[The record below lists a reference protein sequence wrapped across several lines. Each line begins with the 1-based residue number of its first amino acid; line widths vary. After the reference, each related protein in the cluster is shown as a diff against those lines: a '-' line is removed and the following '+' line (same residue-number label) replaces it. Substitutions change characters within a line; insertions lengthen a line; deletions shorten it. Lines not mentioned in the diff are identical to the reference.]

1 MGVPLRKKNRI
12 YTFADYMTWPEDEL
26 WEIIDGVPYNM
37 APPNTRHQRISGEIF
52 YFFKHYLRDK
62 TCEVF
67 HPPFG
72 VRFPREDEPDEY
84 IKDALLP
91 DITVVCDKNKIDEK
105 GCRGAPD
112 LIIEILSP
120 STGKKDM
127 KEKRHLYQRS
137 GVKEYWV
144 VDPVHNTIH
153 VYKINNTDRYDFPEV
168 YGGDDKIKVG
178 LFNNELEIDLTA
190 IFAE

>member
-1 MGVPLRKKNRI
+1 MAGPIRQENRI
-12 YTFADYMTWPEDEL
+12 YTFADYMTWPDDEL

-37 APPNTRHQRISGEIF
+37 APPGTRHQRISGLIF
-52 YFFKHYLRDK
+52 TEFHVYLRGK

-72 VRFPREDEPDEY
+72 VRFPKEDEPDEY

-91 DITVVCDKNKIDEK
+91 DITVVCDKNKLDEK

-112 LIIEILSP
+112 LVVEILSP

-127 KEKRHLYQRS
+127 KDKRQLYQRS
-137 GVKEYWV
+137 AVKEYWV
-144 VDPVHNTIH
+144 VDPVHNTIQ
-153 VYKINNTDRYDFPEV
+153 VYKVNETGRYGFPEV
-168 YGGDDKIKVG
+168 YGKDDKIKVG
-178 LFNNELEIDLTA
+178 IFNDELEIDLTVV
-190 IFAE
+190 FAE